1 MSPTSPWKVAASTC
15 PTPNN
20 SSRLVLAWATAVLM
34 RASTRDQ
41 VHQQPVEP
49 VNGLGAGRD
58 HVLAPLAQQMQPS
71 GF

>member
-1 MSPTSPWKVAASTC
+1 MTASAPSRRDHGQQPSRAVGGQVAAG
-15 PTPNN
+15 
-20 SSRLVLAWATAVLM
+20 A
-34 RASTRDQ
+34 TRDQ

-49 VNGLGAGRD
+49 VNGLGADRD